1 MRLLLAD
8 DHTLVRAGLR
18 ALLDGMEGVTVVA
31 EADNGEQA
39 VALAAQHQPDV
50 ALLDAG
56 LGIQDLLLDL
66 AVADR
71 RPQRLVVVDAT
82 QAEGRAA
89 GECWEVDLASGP
101 ARAGTDL
108 HSFPALSELG
118 ALRAALGVEVR
129 VVAVQAGHIPAQPA
143 EGLSPAV
150 AAALPAAAAL
160 VLAIC
165 RQP

>member
-1 MRLLLAD
+1 MDAFSARVLVLGCGNAHAGDDAAGPRVVELLAAD
-8 DHTLVRAGLR
+8 PGLP
-18 ALLDGMEGVTVVA
+18 A
-31 EADNGEQA
+31 
-39 VALAAQHQPDV
+39 DV

-56 LGIQDLLLDL
+56 TGIQDLLLDL

-82 QAEGRAA
+82 LADGRAP
-89 GECWEVDLASGP
+89 GECWEVDLAAGP
-101 ARAGTDL
+101 AAAGTDL
-108 HSFPALSELG
+108 HAFPALSELG
-118 ALRAALGVEVR
+118 ALRSALGVEVR
-129 VVAVQAGHIPAQPA
+129 VVAVQAGHIPAGLA

-165 RQP
+165 REP